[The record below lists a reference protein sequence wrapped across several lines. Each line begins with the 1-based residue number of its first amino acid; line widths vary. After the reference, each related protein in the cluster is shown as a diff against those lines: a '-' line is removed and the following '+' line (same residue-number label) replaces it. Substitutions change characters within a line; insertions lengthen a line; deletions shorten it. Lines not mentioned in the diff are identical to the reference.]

1 MYFILLYW
9 KSATLIPCEKAI
21 SGVCDNRE
29 KFFFLL
35 IGSILI
41 VYSKIFNLWKVSF
54 IYKTF
59 STNAKCYSCSFVPF
73 YQEFCIKNCLSST
86 LLCLIVQ
93 GGSNKMHHRKNYHF
107 VKWGAIFLKIFSRN
121 LQFEPPPTPPHTH
134 RHKKVPYLWKYG
146 TYQFWNWFDRYFCL
160 NMHKISIT
168 YNLKKRFLNTKF
180 HQWYFIKEPKV
191 LMNSCC
197 LPIDVFAWPKEGVPL
212 FCVITG
218 GFFHNFI

>member
-93 GGSNKMHHRKNYHF
+93 GRSNKMHHRKNYHF

-121 LQFEPPPTPPHTH
+121 LQFEPPPPHPPP
-134 RHKKVPYLWKYG
+134 PYPQTQKGTVSMKIWYIPILKLIRQVLLLKY
-146 TYQFWNWFDRYFCL
+146 
-160 NMHKISIT
+160 
-168 YNLKKRFLNTKF
+168 
-180 HQWYFIKEPKV
+180 
-191 LMNSCC
+191 
-197 LPIDVFAWPKEGVPL
+197 A
-212 FCVITG
+212 
-218 GFFHNFI
+218 

>member
-121 LQFEPPPTPPHTH
+121 LQFEFQIVPKCPSSALVLRCLTAQVPWLPECLSALRVPEYFECPSASVLWVPWVSKCSLSALECPTSIWE
-134 RHKKVPYLWKYG
+134 L
-146 TYQFWNWFDRYFCL
+146 FD
-160 NMHKISIT
+160 
-168 YNLKKRFLNTKF
+168 
-180 HQWYFIKEPKV
+180 
-191 LMNSCC
+191 
-197 LPIDVFAWPKEGVPL
+197 
-212 FCVITG
+212 
-218 GFFHNFI
+218 